1 MCLKGLSF
9 SFLIIQSAKDCVGV
23 PFDPLH
29 LIFRPHKKTGALT
42 EGEVTGTVSVR
53 SRAYWPYPSSVLTRH
68 NSRTRD
74 WNRGLG
80 FGVFRDWVP
89 FSLTRTCPHCAT
101 AIPRSVSLTF
111 PEGAEFWA
119 CGFSRRVI
127 VALEYSCKRSIFFEG
142 FFFWRICLFWRK
154 ENSFCELWE
163 KFEKRS
169 EKRMAE
175 VEARPDDG
183 QRTEQGGVEEG
194 EIVSVETQADRPA
207 EAPKKHPLEHAW
219 TFWFDNPNGKQK
231 QVAWGSSIRA
241 VYTFSTVED
250 FWWYVF
256 SPLLSLFLFFVSCS
270 YLDFCLPVFV
280 AIFLLLSLH
289 CVHRKRL
296 LLSFFTSCSLRTR
309 RQLFLFPFDPH
320 ACKDVWYEML
330 RHWDIETVERCTS
343 CFYVSVL
350 VAIDYWHLWQRFLAG
365 NLQPLQQC
373 AAAKQAGHRYRL
385 SLLQGWNW
393 TQVGGP

>member
-1 MCLKGLSF
+1 LAPLLFNQNVSALRNRDTEIGIVNVSGGSGVLSVCF
-9 SFLIIQSAKDCVGV
+9 FPGVSLLHLNTLARDRSSFL
-23 PFDPLH
+23 
-29 LIFRPHKKTGALT
+29 
-42 EGEVTGTVSVR
+42 
-53 SRAYWPYPSSVLTRH
+53 
-68 NSRTRD
+68 
-74 WNRGLG
+74 
-80 FGVFRDWVP
+80 
-89 FSLTRTCPHCAT
+89 
-101 AIPRSVSLTF
+101 
-111 PEGAEFWA
+111 
-119 CGFSRRVI
+119 RV
-127 VALEYSCKRSIFFEG
+127 
-142 FFFWRICLFWRK
+142 FFWGGFVCFRK

-250 FWWYVF
+250 FWWYVS

-296 LLSFFTSCSLRTR
+296 LLSFFPSCSLRTR
-309 RQLFLFPFDPH
+309 RQLFCFPLIL
-320 ACKDVWYEML
+320 ML
-330 RHWDIETVERCTS
+330 VRMCGMK
-343 CFYVSVL
+343 C
-350 VAIDYWHLWQRFLAG
+350 
-365 NLQPLQQC
+365 
-373 AAAKQAGHRYRL
+373 
-385 SLLQGWNW
+385 
-393 TQVGGP
+393 